1 MGDSQRRKKQPRCHI
16 GPNSVAET
24 LQRWKELNDQL
35 ESAVDGSR
43 STRKPPGIGSKKG
56 CMQGKGG
63 PENSRCKFRG
73 VRQRVWGK
81 WVAEIREP
89 KGGRLWLGSFP
100 SAVQAAQAYD
110 EAARAMYGPVARLNF
125 PDRPLGPSTPIKS
138 NTITANHSEE
148 VIEREGGVRVDLEV
162 VRPEAGG
169 AKQVLLKV
177 DTPKKQLPSLKVDF
191 PIEQQGVE
199 EHLNQETFDQQEAIY
214 CDLFNVDEMLRM
226 LDKDIE
232 NEGLKSASIGSSD
245 FEAGSLDIFDI

>member
-1 MGDSQRRKKQPRCHI
+1 MVDSQRRKKQPRCRI
-16 GPNSVAET
+16 GPNSLAET
-24 LQRWKELNDQL
+24 LQRWKEQNDQL

-43 STRKPPGIGSKKG
+43 PTRKAPGIGSKKG

-89 KGGRLWLGSFP
+89 KGGRLWLGTFP

-110 EAARAMYGPVARLNF
+110 DAARALYGPVARLNF
-125 PDRPLGPSTPIKS
+125 PDRPLGASISIKS
-138 NTITANHSEE
+138 TTTTANQSEE
-148 VIEREGGVRVDLEV
+148 VIEREGGLKVDLEM

-177 DTPKKQLPSLKVDF
+177 DTPKKQLPLSKVDL
-191 PIEQQGVE
+191 PKEQQGVE
-199 EHLNQETFDQQEAIY
+199 DDLNQETFDQQEALY
-214 CDLFNVDEMLRM
+214 SDEFNVDEMLSM

-232 NEGLKSASIGSSD
+232 NEELKNASIGLVG
-245 FEAGSLDIFDI
+245 FEAGSPDIFDI

>member
-1 MGDSQRRKKQPRCHI
+1 METIIRRKQQPRCRI
-16 GPNSVAET
+16 GPNSLAET
-24 LQRWKELNDQL
+24 LQRWKELNNQL

-43 STRKPPGIGSKKG
+43 PTRKAPGIGSKKG

-89 KGGRLWLGSFP
+89 KGGRLWLGTFP

-125 PDRPLGPSTPIKS
+125 PDQPLGPFISIKS
-138 NTITANHSEE
+138 TTTTANNSEE
-148 VIEREGGVRVDLEV
+148 VIERESGVMVDLEMV
-162 VRPEAGG
+162 KPESGG

-177 DTPKKQLPSLKVDF
+177 DTPKNQLPLRKVDL
-191 PIEQQGVE
+191 PKEQQGVE
-199 EHLNQETFDQQEAIY
+199 DDLNQETFVQREAIY
-214 CDLFNVDEMLRM
+214 SDEFNVDEMPSM

-232 NEGLKSASIGSSD
+232 NEGLKNASIGSAD
-245 FEAGSLDIFDI
+245 FEAGSPDIFDI